1 MRCKRSWR
9 SSRRIMSYTSQ
20 VNGANR
26 QPSALASTRSTR
38 IEESTGLDDKQDKRL
53 KEACKDFEALFL
65 SIVLKQMRKTVPKSE
80 LFGSDPAE
88 ETFQEMM
95 DDEIGKAA
103 AKTSSIG
110 IADMLYR
117 QLTSEMAR
125 GDGK

>member
-1 MRCKRSWR
+1 MKSYELRITNSGLQPQALSSARS
-9 SSRRIMSYTSQ
+9 
-20 VNGANR
+20 A
-26 QPSALASTRSTR
+26 R
-38 IEESTGLDDKQDKRL
+38 IEGCGGDADKTGLNDRQDKQL
-53 KEACKDFEALFL
+53 KDACRDFEALFL
-65 SIVLKQMRKTVPKSE
+65 SIVLKQMRKTVPKSD

-95 DDEIGKAA
+95 DDELGKSAA
-103 AKTSSIG
+103 RTSSVG